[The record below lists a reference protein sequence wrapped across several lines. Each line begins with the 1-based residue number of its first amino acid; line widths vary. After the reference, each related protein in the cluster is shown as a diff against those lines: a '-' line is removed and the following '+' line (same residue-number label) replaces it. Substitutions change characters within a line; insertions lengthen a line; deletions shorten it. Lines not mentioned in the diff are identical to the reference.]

1 MAKLFFTPQLARFT
15 VAPELETTATSLRAA
30 LEAAFSLNP
39 ALRSYILDEQ
49 GDVRQHV
56 VIFVDGCR
64 LHDRKNLNQSLTQH
78 SSIHVLQALS
88 GG

>member
-1 MAKLFFTPQLARFT
+1 MAKLFFTQQLARFT
-15 VAPELETTATSLRAA
+15 VAPELETSATNLRAA

-49 GDVRQHV
+49 DDVRQHV

-64 LHDRKNLNQSLTQH
+64 LHDHKNLTQSITQH